1 MKYTIT
7 AVVTAIAIF
16 FIGFISAKLWYMQPV
31 DNSIQFV
38 WNDDEES
45 IPRDG
50 SAILIEF
57 TDKNTVY
64 IGPLENETDSAE
76 YQFTVTEDSISITDF
91 DRHVGTIKLEGQL
104 KELINKDNLQIM
116 KTINFV
122 QRTYQ
127 EILNSYMLLK
137 LRYKVVRFFKTLV
150 NGYYHGYFEVSI

>member
-1 MKYTIT
+1 MKYTLT

-57 TDKNTVY
+57 TDENTVY

-76 YQFTVTEDSISITDF
+76 YQFTVTDDSISITDF
-91 DRHVGTIKLEGQL
+91 DRYVGTVKLEGQL
-104 KELINKDNLQIM
+104 KELINKDNL
-116 KTINFV
+116 
-122 QRTYQ
+122 
-127 EILNSYMLLK
+127 
-137 LRYKVVRFFKTLV
+137 
-150 NGYYHGYFEVSI
+150 